1 MWNFLSFGA
10 DYATRDD
17 VDCHKG
23 ALYSEMASAIG
34 QTISGVAFPSLVFVN
49 GNEQRK
55 LVLDH
60 MPFSIGRR
68 TEKDLVISDPR
79 VSRDHALLIW
89 EGDGFY
95 IQDLNSKHGTYVNG
109 EKIDKKRL
117 QKNDRMEFGV
127 RGEACVIFDP
137 DKQQQSRSREF
148 LSQVSMWKPPSSTGA
163 PSAAAELETLTL
175 FLEAARK
182 LNTSTVL
189 EEVLLTLID
198 STLQLTKAERGY
210 VFLKEENGDLRLVA
224 GRNNRGE
231 VLMDDSTISRSIL
244 REAVSSASEFLV
256 TDNEDF
262 SKMAGRESVVAH
274 NLRTVICIPLRK
286 TQIQGKASTDS
297 NPGGD
302 LRGVLYLDSKFMF
315 GKMSA
320 VSHDILRAIAT
331 EAASLVENAFLVQ
344 VEEAARRNQQELNIA
359 ADIQKRLMQ
368 VTIPDVPFAKIQ
380 ARNISSKEIGGD
392 FFDVIRTQESL
403 TVVVTDVSG
412 KGISAALLASILQ
425 GLLYAQLTQQNIPL
439 RQVVTTANRFLCE
452 KVMGEKY
459 ATMLIARLHAS
470 GRLEYINCG
479 HVPPVLVGDDVQVL
493 NNSNFPVGLLEEATF
508 EDAEINLNC
517 DCRLLVVTD
526 GVTEAEDPQGEFF
539 GMQRLKEVVPRVTG
553 IEELLNEISKFCAGT
568 ALNDDCTAV
577 QLEYLAGR

>member
-1 MWNFLSFGA
+1 MRNLAIPALLGRTLWNFLSFGA

-302 LRGVLYLDSKFMF
+302 LRGVL
-315 GKMSA
+315 
-320 VSHDILRAIAT
+320 
-331 EAASLVENAFLVQ
+331 
-344 VEEAARRNQQELNIA
+344 
-359 ADIQKRLMQ
+359 
-368 VTIPDVPFAKIQ
+368 
-380 ARNISSKEIGGD
+380 
-392 FFDVIRTQESL
+392 
-403 TVVVTDVSG
+403 VSG
-412 KGISAALLASILQ
+412 
-425 GLLYAQLTQQNIPL
+425 QQIHV
-439 RQVVTTANRFLCE
+439 RQDVG
-452 KVMGEKY
+452 GE
-459 ATMLIARLHAS
+459 
-470 GRLEYINCG
+470 
-479 HVPPVLVGDDVQVL
+479 P
-493 NNSNFPVGLLEEATF
+493 
-508 EDAEINLNC
+508 
-517 DCRLLVVTD
+517 
-526 GVTEAEDPQGEFF
+526 
-539 GMQRLKEVVPRVTG
+539 
-553 IEELLNEISKFCAGT
+553 
-568 ALNDDCTAV
+568 
-577 QLEYLAGR
+577 

>member
-1 MWNFLSFGA
+1 M
-10 DYATRDD
+10 AT
-17 VDCHKG
+17 
-23 ALYSEMASAIG
+23 AIG

-117 QKNDRMEFGV
+117 QRNDRMEFGV

-148 LSQVSMWKPPSSTGA
+148 LSQVSMWKPPSSTGV

-210 VFLKEENGDLRLVA
+210 VFLKEESGDLRLVA

-244 REAVSSASEFLV
+244 REAVSAASEFLV

-286 TQIQGKASTDS
+286 TQIQGKASSDS

-479 HVPPVLVGDDVQVL
+479 HVPPVLVGHDVQVL
-493 NNSNFPVGLLEEATF
+493 TNSNFPVGLLEEATF

-539 GMQRLKEVVPRVTG
+539 GMQRLKEVVPHVSG

-577 QLEYLAGR
+577 QLEYLAGK

>member
-1 MWNFLSFGA
+1 
-10 DYATRDD
+10 
-17 VDCHKG
+17 
-23 ALYSEMASAIG
+23 MASAIG

-479 HVPPVLVGDDVQVL
+479 HVPPVLVGPDVQVL

-539 GMQRLKEVVPRVTG
+539 GMQRLKEVVPRVAG

>member
-1 MWNFLSFGA
+1 M
-10 DYATRDD
+10 AT
-17 VDCHKG
+17 
-23 ALYSEMASAIG
+23 AIG
-34 QTISGVAFPSLVFVN
+34 QTISGVAFPSLLFIN

-55 LVLDH
+55 LILDH
-60 MPFSIGRR
+60 TPFSIGRR

-95 IQDLNSKHGTYVNG
+95 VQDLNSKHGTYVNG
-109 EKIDKKRL
+109 EKIEKRRL
-117 QKNDRMEFGV
+117 QKNDRLEFGV
-127 RGEACVIFDP
+127 KGEACVIFDP
-137 DKQQQSRSREF
+137 DRQQQSRSREF
-148 LSQVSMWKPPSSTGA
+148 LSQVSMWKPPSSSGA
-163 PSAAAELETLTL
+163 PSAASELETLTL

-210 VFLKEENGDLRLVA
+210 VFLKEQTGDLRLVA

-244 REAVSSASEFLV
+244 RDAVSSASEFLV
-256 TDNEDF
+256 TDNDDF
-262 SKMAGRESVVAH
+262 GKMAGRESVVAH

-286 TQIQGKASTDS
+286 TLIQGKATSDS
-297 NPGGD
+297 NPGGE

-315 GKMSA
+315 GKMSQ
-320 VSHDILRAIAT
+320 VNHDILRAIAT

-344 VEEAARRNQQELNIA
+344 VEEQARRNQQELNIA

-380 ARNISSKEIGGD
+380 AKNISSKEIGGD

-459 ATMLIARLHAS
+459 ATLLIARLHPS

-479 HVPPVLVGDDVQVL
+479 HVPPVLVGSGVRVL
-493 NNSNFPVGLLEEATF
+493 ENSNFPVGLLEEATF
-508 EDAEINLNC
+508 DDAEINLDC
-517 DCRLLVVTD
+517 DCRLMMVTD

-539 GMQRLKEVVPRVTG
+539 GMQRLRDVAPQVSG
-553 IEELLNEISKFCAGT
+553 IDDLLAEISKFCAGT
-568 ALNDDCTAV
+568 PLGDDCTAV
-577 QLEYLAGR
+577 QLQYLTGR